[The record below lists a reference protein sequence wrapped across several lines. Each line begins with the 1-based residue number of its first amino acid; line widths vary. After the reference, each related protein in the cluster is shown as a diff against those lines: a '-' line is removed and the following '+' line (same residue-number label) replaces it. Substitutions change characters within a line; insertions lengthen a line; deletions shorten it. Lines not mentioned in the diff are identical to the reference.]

1 MAPITAPFPGGFPTG
16 QQNNGYPDPNSNY
29 MPGQYLPPGGMQM
42 PPQQQQQQQ
51 TQPPSIFN
59 PAAMGQLQQQ
69 QQQQIPGAI
78 NYQNFQQT
86 LPQQQQ
92 QQQQM
97 PPQQNNFNASN
108 FRQQPG
114 GQQNTQAAPPVPE
127 PPKQKA
133 PIPEEYVFLQTVFE
147 ELKKH
152 CIAAAANPVRKLL
165 NGECLV
171 EVNLFFLYCSKR
183 SESWK
188 TFPSG

>member
-1 MAPITAPFPGGFPTG
+1 MAPITAPLPGGFPTG

-42 PPQQQQQQQ
+42 PPQQQQQ

-59 PAAMGQLQQQ
+59 PAAMGQPQQ

-92 QQQQM
+92 QM
-97 PPQQNNFNASN
+97 SVPQQNNFNATN
-108 FRQQPG
+108 FRQQPGG

-152 CIAAAANPVRKLL
+152 CIAAAANPVWMNLF
-165 NGECLV
+165 GDEVLV
-171 EVNLFFLYCSKR
+171 EFTRFSSL
-183 SESWK
+183 
-188 TFPSG
+188 